1 MDASDFNLRHLQ
13 AMVAATE
20 SGSLSAAARR
30 VNLTQPAITQG
41 IAKLERGLGLPL
53 FERRPGGMEP
63 TDAARILAPRA
74 AALALI
80 GSPRVTDPQMR
91 AFMALA
97 RGGSYVAAAAET
109 GIREASLHRAAADLA
124 LGLGHRLVER
134 RGRGIALTARGTA
147 VARRFRLA

>member
-1 MDASDFNLRHLQ
+1 MDASEFNLRHLQ

-20 SGSLSAAARR
+20 TGSLSAAARR

-74 AALALI
+74 AAALALI
-80 GSPRVTDPQMR
+80 GSPRVTGPQMR

-109 GIREASLHRAAADLA
+109 GIRESSLHRAVADLA
-124 LGLGHRLVER
+124 L
-134 RGRGIALTARGTA
+134 
-147 VARRFRLA
+147 